1 MSTTAALL
9 IFAIYIAW
17 LLASDAKRREGL
29 SIHLW
34 VVVLWAALVGSRPV
48 TSWFSGGPPNGGL
61 AESYDEGNPI
71 ERMVYLVLIFY
82 GLCLLLRRK
91 IQLSLFVKDNFWL
104 FLFFSYWLCS
114 VLWSDSPLIAFKRW
128 FKDVGN
134 IVMVLVILTEA
145 NPAEAAKAV
154 FTRCAAVLAP
164 VSLLLIKY
172 FPDQG
177 RVYHVTGEMLYTGVA
192 THKNSLGVM
201 LLTCGMFILWDWFSG
216 KRSRTLANASLLAL
230 MAWLLIESNSATSI
244 VCAAFGAL
252 ILLLVKSA
260 FAKRHLLKIE
270 AVVLILAIVVLN
282 DAGSDILRYLVV
294 DVLGRDLTLTTRTD
308 FWPVMIS
315 MNPSDM
321 FGAGFGSFWTGERL
335 EQLYGNLRIV
345 QAHNGYLETYLNGGL
360 IALGLLGVLLLSALT
375 SANHA
380 LIRNEP
386 FDVIPMVFVLVT
398 MIYSVTEASFNT
410 MSILWFAFLLNI
422 VRYPNASVSGSKPMA
437 EDNIA
442 RVGKWQAYDGVW
454 RGNP

>member
-1 MSTTAALL
+1 MVQGCRQHCHQPWS
-9 IFAIYIAW
+9 
-17 LLASDAKRREGL
+17 SD
-29 SIHLW
+29 
-34 VVVLWAALVGSRPV
+34 
-48 TSWFSGGPPNGGL
+48 
-61 AESYDEGNPI
+61 
-71 ERMVYLVLIFY
+71 
-82 GLCLLLRRK
+82 
-91 IQLSLFVKDNFWL
+91 Q
-104 FLFFSYWLCS
+104 
-114 VLWSDSPLIAFKRW
+114 
-128 FKDVGN
+128 
-134 IVMVLVILTEA
+134 A

-164 VSLLLIKY
+164 ISLLLINY

-230 MAWLLIESNSATSI
+230 MAWLLIESKSATSI

-345 QAHNGYLETYLNGGL
+345 QAHNGYLETYLNGGFT
-360 IALGLLGVLLLSALT
+360 ALGLLGVLLLSALT
-375 SANHA
+375 SANRA
-380 LIRNEP
+380 LVRNEP
-386 FDVIPMVFVLVT
+386 FDAIPLVFILIA

-437 EDNIA
+437 EGKC
-442 RVGKWQAYDGVW
+442 RTRCQKWQPLP
-454 RGNP
+454 RGLEGEAHERVLEHLEHHQASASEALAPRPRQGGASGTRALIPVVDRNLDRQLHEHGGHPGHVGREAAPVPKSKRQKQTKEAARRLLSARRGFEPRFCYFTVKLVGAAGPGAGCPPPF